1 MSNLDRFLDEGAS
14 TCAGSLVFRN
24 VEVGVL
30 RDGDLHLNDAGK
42 EALAQFEAVTDVVVK
57 SLKPAKAKK
66 AEVEVP
72 VLDAEAQL
80 DALLAS

>member
-24 VEVGVL
+24 VEVGTL

-42 EALAQFEAVTDVVVK
+42 GFLAQFEDVTDVVVK
-57 SLKPAKAKK
+57 APKGKAKK
-66 AEVEVP
+66 AEAEPV

>member
-14 TCAGSLVFRN
+14 TCAGSLVYRN
-24 VEVGVL
+24 VEVGTL

-42 EALAQFEAVTDVVVK
+42 EFLAQFDDVTDVVVK
-57 SLKPAKAKK
+57 APKGKAKK
-66 AEVEVP
+66 ADAP

-80 DALLAS
+80 DALLAG

>member
-30 RDGDLHLNDAGK
+30 RDGDLHLNEAGK
-42 EALAQFEAVTDVVVK
+42 EFLAKFEDVTDVVVK
-57 SLKPAKAKK
+57 APKGKAKK
-66 AEVEVP
+66 VEAEPV

-80 DALLAS
+80 DALLAG

>member
-14 TCAGSLVFRN
+14 TCAGSLVYRN

-30 RDGDLHLNDAGK
+30 RDGDLHLNEAGK
-42 EALAQFEAVTDVVVK
+42 AYLAQFEDVTDVVVK
-57 SLKPAKAKK
+57 APRAKAKK
-66 AEVEVP
+66 AEAEAP

-80 DALLAS
+80 DALLAG